1 MLGKL
6 LKYDFRSLAR
16 IILPA
21 TLLAAA
27 TTVLGAGALKLI
39 ISVIAEGESSF
50 VRSAVTV
57 GLTLVVIAS
66 VLAIIAYSVVSA
78 IFIYARFY
86 KNFFT
91 DEGYLTFTLPVKT
104 HTLLLSK
111 LISYIVWGLICMV
124 AVVAFIA
131 IFVLFG
137 TAPAGSLINADAWN
151 GFLDFLK
158 NIYFSTPYASVMG
171 TLSFF
176 IQSICSGLMIFLA
189 ISIGCTVANKHK
201 LVTSV
206 AFYFVLNTA
215 LQIISTVFIMCIG
228 LFYAENT
235 VFFNAVLVNDTAAPT
250 AFVGSLLGSSSLF
263 YAAIAVIEFFVI
275 NHIMKKKLNLA

>member
-6 LKYDFRSLAR
+6 LKYDFRSLSR

-27 TTVLGAGALKLI
+27 TTVLGTGALRLI
-39 ISVIAEGESSF
+39 IRVLAEGDASF

-57 GLTLVVIAS
+57 GLVLVVIAS
-66 VLAIIAYSVVSA
+66 VLALIAYSVVTT

-111 LISYIVWGLICMV
+111 LITYMVWSLICGIATLAFFAFFVSFGAVYDGSLVNTGVWKGMFELLKLFFGTTPIV
-124 AVVAFIA
+124 AVTGI
-131 IFVLFG
+131 
-137 TAPAGSLINADAWN
+137 
-151 GFLDFLK
+151 
-158 NIYFSTPYASVMG
+158 
-171 TLSFF
+171 LSIF
-176 IQSICSGLMIFLA
+176 IQSICSGLMVFLA
-189 ISIGCTVANKHK
+189 ISIGCTVASKHK

-215 LQIISTVFIMCIG
+215 MQIVSTVFMMFTG
-228 LFYAENT
+228 LFFSENIL
-235 VFFNAVLVNDTAAPT
+235 FFAAPLVNDTAPWAYFT
-250 AFVGSLLGSSSLF
+250 SVLGISSLF
-263 YAAIAVIEFFVI
+263 YAAIAALEFFVI
-275 NHIMKKKLNLA
+275 NYIMKKKLNLA